1 MNGRHPQEIKPNI
14 GFRRRFKLLIVI
26 LISFMS
32 WATMTI
38 WNQAQVLDAKNEQRI
53 LLEDQLKETQKL
65 NDEYNNEITRL
76 QDPEYI
82 EQRVRKDLQMTQEGE
97 TLLILTK

>member
-1 MNGRHPQEIKPNI
+1 MNGRQTKEIKPNK
-14 GFRRRFKLLIVI
+14 GFRRRFKLLMVI

-38 WNQAQVLDAKNEQRI
+38 WNQVQVLDEKHEQLQ
-53 LLEDQLKETQKL
+53 LLEEELTVTIEL
-65 NDEYNNEITRL
+65 NNQFNNEITRL
-76 QDPEYI
+76 QDSEYI
-82 EQRVRKDLQMTQEGE
+82 EQRVRIDLQMTQEGE

>member
-1 MNGRHPQEIKPNI
+1 MNGRQAQEITPNK
-14 GFRRRFKLLIVI
+14 GFRRRFKLLMVI
-26 LISFMS
+26 LISFIS

-38 WNQAQVLDAKNEQRI
+38 WNQVQVLDEKNEQLI
-53 LLEDQLKETQKL
+53 LLEEELTETQKL
-65 NDEYNNEITRL
+65 NDQYNNEITRL

>member
-1 MNGRHPQEIKPNI
+1 MNGRQAQEIKPNI
-14 GFRRRFKLLIVI
+14 GFRRRFKLLMVI

-38 WNQAQVLDAKNEQRI
+38 WNQVQVLDEKNEQRI
-53 LLEDQLKETQKL
+53 LLDEELTETQKL
-65 NDEYNNEITRL
+65 NDQYHNEITRL